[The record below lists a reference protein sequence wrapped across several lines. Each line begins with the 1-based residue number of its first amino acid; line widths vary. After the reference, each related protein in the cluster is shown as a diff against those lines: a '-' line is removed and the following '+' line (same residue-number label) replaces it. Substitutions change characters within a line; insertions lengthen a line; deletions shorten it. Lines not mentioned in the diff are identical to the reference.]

1 MTNPNPTTDCS
12 IDFPLVIVE
21 SPYSGDVEANV
32 AYARECIRDCL
43 LRGEAPYASHLLY
56 THPGVLDDTVKDE
69 RLLGMKAGM
78 AWGAKASR
86 TVVYID
92 MGISSGMIY
101 GIEMAKK
108 AGRPVEYRSLGEE
121 DPRKVLVKL
130 ETLL

>member
-12 IDFPLVIVE
+12 IEFPLVIVE

-56 THPGVLDDTVKDE
+56 TQPGVLDDTVKDE
-69 RLLGMKAGM
+69 HLLGMKAGM
-78 AWGAKASR
+78 AWGAQASR

>member
-12 IDFPLVIVE
+12 VDFPLVILE
-21 SPYSGDVEANV
+21 SPYAGDVEANLS
-32 AYARECIRDCL
+32 YARECMRDCL

-56 THPGVLDDTVKDE
+56 TQPGVLDDTVKDE

-78 AWGAKASR
+78 AWGAVASK

-92 MGISSGMIY
+92 LGFSSGMIY
-101 GIEMAKK
+101 GVEMAKK

-121 DPRKVLVKL
+121 DPRKVLVNL
-130 ETLL
+130 GVSL

>member
-12 IDFPLVIVE
+12 IEFPLVIVE

-56 THPGVLDDTVKDE
+56 TQPGVLDDTVKDE

-78 AWGAKASR
+78 AWGAQASR

-92 MGISSGMIY
+92 KGISSGMIY

>member
-12 IDFPLVIVE
+12 NDFPLVIVE

-56 THPGVLDDTVKDE
+56 TQPGVLDDTVKEE

-78 AWGAKASR
+78 AWGAQASR

>member
-12 IDFPLVIVE
+12 IEFPLVIVE

-56 THPGVLDDTVKDE
+56 TQPGVLDDTVKDE

-78 AWGAKASR
+78 AWGAQASR

-92 MGISSGMIY
+92 MGISSGMIH

>member
-1 MTNPNPTTDCS
+1 MTNPTTDCP

-56 THPGVLDDTVKDE
+56 TQPGVLDDTVKDE

-92 MGISSGMIY
+92 MGFSSGMIY

-121 DPRKVLVKL
+121 EPRKVLYKL

>member
-12 IDFPLVIVE
+12 NDFPLVIVE

-56 THPGVLDDTVKDE
+56 TQPGVLDDTVKDE

-78 AWGAKASR
+78 AWGAQASR